1 MTLDAL
7 RLEVPDILNE
17 EASSLADLNE
27 RLAAAR
33 LSSAAAHGTA
43 PSTP

>member
-27 RLAAAR
+27 RLAAAAKNTDYR
-33 LSSAAAHGTA
+33 LILA
-43 PSTP
+43 

>member
-17 EASSLADLNE
+17 QTTSLADLNE
-27 RLAAAR
+27 SLAAAR
-33 LSSAAAHGTA
+33 LLDSNCAMKK
-43 PSTP
+43 